1 MFRYFKIETS
11 DGVELFQMFSKFSTQ
26 FGDVV
31 LLTTAPLA
39 ISNANGSI
47 FQQVYEGNFE
57 DVPFDAR
64 ISEMRYFLD
73 CFSMFNP
80 INKQFYEE
88 KTQQSAPSP
97 DFPF

>member
-11 DGVELFQMFSKFSTQ
+11 EGLELFRMFSKFPAE

-31 LLTTAPLA
+31 LCTSAPLS
-39 ISNANGSI
+39 ITNAGGSI
-47 FQQVYEGNFE
+47 VQELFEGNYQ
-57 DVPFDAR
+57 DVPFEAR
-64 ISEMRYFLD
+64 INEMRYFLY

-80 INKQFYEE
+80 KIKQSYEE
-88 KTQQSAPSP
+88 KTQQPETPA